1 MKRLFA
7 LAALAGTFAVAACDD
22 PRGYEDETQDMA
34 VEAPVAPAP
43 EDTAVPTDATF
54 SAGRDADRLHDPSG
68 REAHVRGIGA
78 AGERDPVLL
87 GPGAFETP
95 PKPVKGAGI
104 RRRGSAVPLD
114 SRPSLTKVRV

>member
-43 EDTAVPTDATF
+43 EDTAVPTDAT
-54 SAGRDADRLHDPSG
+54 APT
-68 REAHVRGIGA
+68 
-78 AGERDPVLL
+78 
-87 GPGAFETP
+87 TP
-95 PKPVKGAGI
+95 PP
-104 RRRGSAVPLD
+104 PTD
-114 SRPSLTKVRV
+114 STTHPAEKRTSEESVQPESETLFY